1 MSIGNYWFRPDGS
14 EFAVN
19 NARASVVGAFSDG
32 VNITVLDNGNIVA
45 VWDDATAPSSIH
57 AQILTPEGTPVGD
70 SFQISQP
77 SLVPGGGE
85 LPHWSPTVTPT
96 AAGGFFVAWV
106 VEEYNGGY
114 NTGRNVLGRTY
125 DASGTA
131 LNDQFVVANQ
141 VSDSGWVVTSSWET
155 YPSLDTLSDG
165 RIVMAFYD
173 DLDITVKVLSAD
185 GTSTL
190 QNTHVNTSSTTLW
203 QRDPS
208 VAALS
213 GGGFVVSWS
222 DDLEDEGGHGVYAQI
237 YDATGAAV
245 GGNFRVNSDSTG
257 VQNSPVAVG
266 LAGGGFAIAFADS
279 WAEHIP
285 DSWNHV
291 AVRVYDAAGNPLGA
305 DIHADPHLGDGQGG
319 AYDIGMEALP
329 DGGFMILRTR
339 HVDYHDVRNDI
350 YGTRYDAAGNQMGDS
365 FLINSFQTYHQ
376 SKPRVVALEDGQ
388 IATVWYDW
396 GSTDRANGLYGQVFD
411 VAQLGGTPTEED
423 DVIVFDDSGH
433 DVDLLGGNDQALG
446 GTEDDTFRGGAGN
459 DRLGGA
465 GGNDNLIGD
474 AGNDTLEGGDGDD
487 MLRGGAGDDLMTGGD
502 GADEYVIEPGGGADR
517 ITDFDRS
524 QDRLSF
530 DGVDTG
536 AATGANVDGNR
547 VITFEDGATLT
558 LVGFGANNAPT
569 GRPAI
574 TGTARQGES
583 LGVDLTSIADADGFD
598 PADVDIQWLRDG
610 TELPGATG
618 ATYALGQEDVGSRI
632 SVRITYVDGFFIE
645 ESMTSA
651 ITSAIENVN
660 DAPTGEVAISGIAA
674 QGETLTADASTVA
687 DVDGFDPAA
696 ASGQWLRDGTAISG
710 ATANT
715 YTLTQADVGAEI
727 SFAYSYTDGFGFRET
742 VTSAATDAVENVNDA
757 PTGDV
762 VISGTAKQGETLTAD
777 ASGVADADGIVDG
790 SQSYQW
796 LRDGTVIPGAT
807 AASYLLT
814 AADVG
819 ATVSVRF
826 SYGDGQGTVESLTAV
841 GAGTVEPDH
850 LSLTGTPEADVLVGG
865 PGDDTILGLDGNDR
879 LLGEAGND
887 SMDGGLGADTL
898 NGGDGDDII
907 IGGPSEGD
915 LRDVIFAGEGNDSVD
930 AGAGNDQ
937 VFGQGGNDTI
947 AGGAGVDE
955 IQGQDGD
962 DVITGSAFSDLV
974 FGGAGNDFV
983 NGGFGHDRING
994 GTGADK
1000 FFHVG
1005 VEGHGSDWVQ
1015 DYSSA
1020 EGDVL
1025 LFGNTT
1031 ATRADF
1037 QVNFAHTQNAEGER
1051 AGDDAVQEA
1060 FVIYRPTGQIMWALV
1075 DGQGQSAINLQIGS
1089 EVFDLLA

>member
-14 EFAVN
+14 EFIVN
-19 NARASVVGAFSDG
+19 NERASVVGAFSDG

-45 VWDDATAPSSIH
+45 VWDDSTAPSSIH
-57 AQILTPEGTPVGD
+57 AQILTPDGIPVGD

-77 SLVPGGGE
+77 VLTPGGGE
-85 LPHWSPTVTPT
+85 MPHWSPTVTPT
-96 AAGGFFVAWV
+96 AAGGFFVAWI
-106 VEEYNGGY
+106 VEEYNSGY

-141 VSDSGWVVTSSWET
+141 ISDSGWVVTSSWET
-155 YPSLDTLSDG
+155 YPSLETLADG

-185 GTSTL
+185 GTGTL
-190 QNTHVNTSSTTLW
+190 LSHHVNTSSTTLW

-208 VAALS
+208 VAALAD
-213 GGGFVVSWS
+213 GGFVVAWS

-291 AVRVYDAAGNPLGA
+291 TVRVYDAAGNPLGA
-305 DIHADPHLGDGQGG
+305 DIHADPNLGDSQGG
-319 AYDIGMEALP
+319 AHDIGMEALP

-376 SKPRVVALEDGQ
+376 SMPRVVALEDGQ

-396 GSTDRANGLYGQVFD
+396 GSTDRANGLYGQVFG
-411 VAQLGGTPTEED
+411 VAQLGGTPTEGD

-433 DVDLLGGNDQALG
+433 DVDMLGGNDQALG
-446 GTEDDTFRGGAGN
+446 GAEDDTFHGGAGN

-465 GGNDNLIGD
+465 GGNDELIGD

-487 MLRGGAGDDLMTGGD
+487 VLRGGTGDDLMTGGA
-502 GADEYVIEPGGGADR
+502 GADEFVIEPGGGADR
-517 ITDFDRS
+517 ITDFDRT

-536 AATGANVDGNR
+536 AATGENVGGDR
-547 VITFEDGATLT
+547 VITFDDGATVT
-558 LVGFGANNAPT
+558 LVGFGANTAPT

-583 LGVDLTSIADADGFD
+583 LGVDLTGIADADGFD
-598 PADVDIQWLRDG
+598 PATADIQWLRDG
-610 TELPGATG
+610 GDLPGATG
-618 ATYALGQEDVGSRI
+618 ATYTLGQEDVGSRI
-632 SVRITYVDGFFIE
+632 SVRVAYVDGFFTE
-645 ESMTSA
+645 ETMTSA
-651 ITSAIENVN
+651 ITSV
-660 DAPTGEVAISGIAA
+660 
-674 QGETLTADASTVA
+674 
-687 DVDGFDPAA
+687 
-696 ASGQWLRDGTAISG
+696 
-710 ATANT
+710 
-715 YTLTQADVGAEI
+715 
-727 SFAYSYTDGFGFRET
+727 
-742 VTSAATDAVENVNDA
+742 VENVNDA
-757 PTGDV
+757 PTGAV
-762 VISGTAKQGETLTAD
+762 AVSGTAKQGETLTAD

-790 SQSYQW
+790 SQAYQW
-796 LRDGTVIPGAT
+796 LRDGTAIPGAA
-807 AASYLLT
+807 AASYMLT
-814 AADVG
+814 ADDVG
-819 ATVSVRF
+819 TALSVRF
-826 SYGDGQGTVESLTAV
+826 SYEDGHGTSESVTAAV
-841 GAGTVEPDH
+841 DEPIAPVN
-850 LSLTGTPEADVLVGG
+850 LSLTGTPESDVLVGG
-865 PGDDTILGLDGNDR
+865 LGHDTILGLGENDR
-879 LLGEAGND
+879 LIGDAGDD

-898 NGGDGDDII
+898 NGGDGDDVI
-907 IGGPSEGD
+907 IGGPGEGD
-915 LRDVIFAGEGNDSVD
+915 LRDVIFAGEGNDSID

-947 AGGAGVDE
+947 AGGFGVDE
-955 IQGQDGD
+955 LQGQDGD

-974 FGGAGNDFV
+974 FGGAGDDFV

-994 GTGADK
+994 GSGADK

-1005 VEGHGSDWVQ
+1005 ASGHGSDWVQ
-1015 DYSSA
+1015 D
-1020 EGDVL
+1020 
-1025 LFGNTT
+1025 
-1031 ATRADF
+1031 
-1037 QVNFAHTQNAEGER
+1037 
-1051 AGDDAVQEA
+1051 
-1060 FVIYRPTGQIMWALV
+1060 
-1075 DGQGQSAINLQIGS
+1075 
-1089 EVFDLLA
+1089 